1 VALFLFKYIIIL
13 LLSYMAKKTKKNTTK
28 KVESKTE
35 IKATENKSQLDNL
48 ILADGKKIEDPD
60 IQKVK
65 ELEEILGIKKM
76 NPFGTSNIEVFKE
89 KLAEMTMLD
98 LQNMC
103 EKLGI
108 FGSGS
113 RMELKEKLMRQFK
126 QHSRGTIS
134 MATQNPAFNLDPNNP
149 EHAKTIRILKEL

>member
-1 VALFLFKYIIIL
+1 
-13 LLSYMAKKTKKNTTK
+13 MAKKIKKKTTK
-28 KVESKTE
+28 DIETKEE
-35 IKATENKSQLDNL
+35 IQASSNKSQLDNL
-48 ILADGKKIEDPD
+48 ILADGKKTEDPD

-65 ELEEILGIKKM
+65 ELEDILGIKKM
-76 NPFGTSNIEVFKE
+76 NPFGTSNAEVFKE

-126 QHSRGTIS
+126 QHARGTIS
-134 MATQNPAFNLDPNNP
+134 MTVQNPVLKLDPNNP
-149 EHAKTIRILKEL
+149 EHAKTIKILKEL

>member
-1 VALFLFKYIIIL
+1 
-13 LLSYMAKKTKKNTTK
+13 MAKKTKKKTTK
-28 KVESKTE
+28 DIESKEE
-35 IKATENKSQLDNL
+35 IKASSNKSQLDNL
-48 ILADGKKIEDPD
+48 ILADGKKTEDPD

-65 ELEEILGIKKM
+65 ELEDILGIKKM
-76 NPFGTSNIEVFKE
+76 NPFGTSNAEVFKE

-126 QHSRGTIS
+126 QHARGTIS
-134 MATQNPAFNLDPNNP
+134 MTVQNPVIKLDPNNP
-149 EHAKTIRILKEL
+149 EHAKTIKILKEL